1 MESKPFWNPYVAG
14 IALGLVLLAS
24 FLVMGFGLGSS
35 GAVTRIG
42 VGLAH
47 TIAPEAVEHNG
58 YFARYFGGA
67 HILDNWLVF
76 LFLGVFL
83 GGLAGAYSGGRLK
96 LEIIRGERRLVSS
109 WGRPSPGDPTCAGR
123 PTPPCRSWT

>member
-42 VGLAH
+42 VGHAH
-47 TIAPEAVEHNG
+47 TNAPEAVEHNG
-58 YFARYFGGA
+58 
-67 HILDNWLVF
+67 
-76 LFLGVFL
+76 
-83 GGLAGAYSGGRLK
+83 
-96 LEIIRGERRLVSS
+96 
-109 WGRPSPGDPTCAGR
+109 
-123 PTPPCRSWT
+123 